1 MLELFAAVTG
11 ASLGA
16 LATSLSDRAR
26 RNIDARDA
34 VIRLTTAVE
43 QISHQLEVL
52 HEDNKTE
59 RREIYGRLGDIEQRV
74 SKLEVKP

>member
-52 HEDNKTE
+52 HEDNKTD
-59 RREIYGRLGDIEQRV
+59 RREIYGRLGDIEQRI

>member
-52 HEDNKTE
+52 HEDNKTD
-59 RREIYGRLGDIEQRV
+59 RREIYGRLGDIEQRI
-74 SKLEVKP
+74 SKLEVRP